1 MCFKPHKPSSP
12 AVCHSYNLLCC
23 LSPDCRYC
31 HANQGATRRKGE
43 QNRMDRSFLYLALHT
58 AHSAPPY
65 SPPTLPP
72 SSYLPFI
79 SPVPHPSFY
88 VFCNRCNN
96 RLIWKTLNYHASA
109 SSAHINAAETEE
121 QIKLAEIGCLLFG
134 ETTIILKCREKKAAL
149 LFPAREFKMSPVCNM
164 CVDQEIGVGWG
175 GLEWAGVGWGG
186 QGSGGQ
192 EQGNEL

>member
-1 MCFKPHKPSSP
+1 MPKVNELAPVLAVLDTDVCVCGWMCVLNLISLPPP

-31 HANQGATRRKGE
+31 HANQGATHRKGE

-58 AHSAPPY
+58 ALSAPP
-65 SPPTLPP
+65 TLLP

-79 SPVPHPSFY
+79 SLVPHFIHPSFY

-109 SSAHINAAETEE
+109 SSAHINAAATEQ
-121 QIKLAEIGCLLFG
+121 QIKLAENGRVWFG
-134 ETTIILKCREKKAAL
+134 ESAIIRNAGGKKPL
-149 LFPAREFKMSPVCNM
+149 LHCCLPGNIKSPLFLVCM
-164 CVDQEIGVGWG
+164 RIRRLG
-175 GLEWAGVGWGG
+175 
-186 QGSGGQ
+186 
-192 EQGNEL
+192 